1 MAIDPTP
8 LLRINTL
15 DLLMIWG
22 DLVAAYYGRNG
33 YGTDTAEIYAFR
45 CADPG
50 AAVRMRSDAT
60 QLADEGAL
68 AAAQGLHAVLGL
80 FIQQYRAKV
89 KVDGKLY
96 GDWVAARPLT
106 HRTEVQVC
114 P

>member
-68 AAAQGLHAVLGL
+68 AAARKPTTSKSADLGTTSSPT
-80 FIQQYRAKV
+80 A
-89 KVDGKLY
+89 
-96 GDWVAARPLT
+96 
-106 HRTEVQVC
+106 
-114 P
+114 